1 MLEEKRLKSPP
12 TCTNTKRDG
21 QNVFRAP
28 MFRVALSNDI
38 V

>member
-12 TCTNTKRDG
+12 TCTNTKRG